1 MVLGTPVPMSL
12 PLSMPRPRVLF
23 SDPHPVPTASSLT
36 ASPWSTSQ
44 GLCLLPL
51 SRVLVP
57 SPLLCCDV
65 YSPVCPPATFPG
77 PALPKPPINPPH
89 QPQPATCWALH
100 QTLRD
105 DRNSSALTP
114 WIVKLRLLMPPAEVS
129 RPLWTWG
136 ARAQGV
142 GVNLQMRTWRPAWS
156 ITPDRRPPAYTKLY
170 SLFTEAAELAQDS
183 VEDVLMVIS
192 QVCLQQS
199 GQCTCHGGHN
209 PSSHYGHCKQHSRSH
224 FLASSLASI

>member
-23 SDPHPVPTASSLT
+23 PDPHPVPTASSLT

-105 DRNSSALTP
+105 DRNTSTLTR
-114 WIVKLRLLMPPAEVS
+114 WTVKLRLLMPPAEVS

-136 ARAQGV
+136 ARERPGALCWWRWVLLPPARSGSGGLTLSGLCPGTKLIV
-142 GVNLQMRTWRPAWS
+142 GLHWLQVCGKQMRWTDPQ
-156 ITPDRRPPAYTKLY
+156 IFKDRC
-170 SLFTEAAELAQDS
+170 SE
-183 VEDVLMVIS
+183 
-192 QVCLQQS
+192 
-199 GQCTCHGGHN
+199 
-209 PSSHYGHCKQHSRSH
+209 H
-224 FLASSLASI
+224 FFG